1 MDGQGAGGFGFV
13 VREVIS
19 GPRELAE
26 VAPAQAVTLAC
37 LAGSDGEGQFW
48 CGQLEQP
55 VKHRIGQTVDTGR
68 YHADYL
74 DRDEFGPF
82 VWTYYIALQ
91 THDAVTFSAD
101 THSVV
106 VDVAYVIDPSLGYD
120 TTFDSNKVDWVA
132 TATVDGANA
141 EVSAEP
147 EVIPEPEPQPESA
160 SSAPLRRAEPVLP
173 APIEQLAEEGP
184 SVSREQF
191 GHALD
196 GALATLG
203 TLTGSF
209 PLDMPRPREVK
220 ARKHSPDRFRGECP
234 SYSFQANEVRY
245 HTVDPRRGPVWQSTA
260 DPREALYWM
269 VDDVA
274 RSVAWTWAR
283 RTPAARTMNDDD
295 VQWLLAAPMWLTLM
309 TALDASWAGKTRT
322 RISALRKHAQE
333 TRRRREI

>member
-1 MDGQGAGGFGFV
+1 
-13 VREVIS
+13 
-19 GPRELAE
+19 
-26 VAPAQAVTLAC
+26 
-37 LAGSDGEGQFW
+37 
-48 CGQLEQP
+48 
-55 VKHRIGQTVDTGR
+55 VKHRIDQTVDTGR

-82 VWTYYIALQ
+82 VWAYYIALQ

-101 THSVV
+101 AHSVV
-106 VDVAYVIDPSLGYD
+106 VDLAYVIDPSLGYD

-220 ARKHSPDRFRGECP
+220 ARKHSPDRFRGGARP
-234 SYSFQANEVRY
+234 TQANEVAITLWIR
-245 HTVDPRRGPVWQSTA
+245 DEGCMESTA
-260 DPREALYWM
+260 DPRGAVL
-269 VDDVA
+269 DGR
-274 RSVAWTWAR
+274 RSVR
-283 RTPAARTMNDDD
+283 RLDVGAA
-295 VQWLLAAPMWLTLM
+295 
-309 TALDASWAGKTRT
+309 
-322 RISALRKHAQE
+322 HA
-333 TRRRREI
+333 